1 MRINGGNMAMRTLL
15 ALLFA
20 LAVCPLDAWPHG
32 GAAHS
37 GPMQRGDPAE
47 EKRGAEI
54 RRREQIDVLQEK
66 IDKLDEKLENPALS
80 AKKRAKLEKKLKK
93 LLDEKNR
100 LLAER
105 EQAPQGER

>member
-1 MRINGGNMAMRTLL
+1 MRIRTHL

-20 LAVCPLDAWPHG
+20 LAVCPLDSWPHG
-32 GAAHS
+32 GADHS
-37 GPMQRGDPAE
+37 GPTQRGDPAE
-47 EKRGAEI
+47 EKRGAES
-54 RRREQIDVLQEK
+54 RLRERIDVLQEK

-100 LLAER
+100 LLAKR